1 VAEFDA
7 KSLARPQVKDAY
19 LESISLIERLHRR
32 FLDVVKSELDRL
44 GVDDINNVQS
54 LILFNIGDEDL
65 TVGEL
70 TNRGYY
76 LGTNVTYNLKKLV
89 ENTYVIQERSARD
102 RRSVRI
108 RLSDKGKDL
117 CDKMGA
123 SFQQQ
128 ASALAEN
135 TLTEA
140 EVTQTN
146 EALKSIERFWSNF
159 LSYGGVQTP
168 TTNRAA

>member
-1 VAEFDA
+1 MKE
-7 KSLARPQVKDAY
+7 AY
-19 LESISLIERLHRR
+19 LEAISLIERLHRR

-89 ENTYVIQERSARD
+89 EYGYVEQERSARD

-108 RLSDKGKDL
+108 HLSEKGKDL
-117 CDKMGA
+117 CNKMGEIYQTHA
-123 SFQQQ
+123 Q
-128 ASALAEN
+128 A
-135 TLTEA
+135 LTEA
-140 EVTQTN
+140 KFTPEQLAQIN
-146 EALKSIERFWSNF
+146 DGLKSLERFWSHVLN
-159 LSYGGVQTP
+159 YGSAGSGQS
-168 TTNRAA
+168 NRAA

>member
-1 VAEFDA
+1 MKE
-7 KSLARPQVKDAY
+7 AY

-32 FLDVVKSELDRL
+32 FLDVVKAELDRL
-44 GVDDINNVQS
+44 SIDDINNVQS

-89 ENTYVIQERSARD
+89 EYGYVVQERSSRD

-117 CDKMGA
+117 CTKMGQTYKTHA
-123 SFQQQ
+123 TE
-128 ASALAEN
+128 LADGKLSVEELTQIN
-135 TLTEA
+135 GTLK
-140 EVTQTN
+140 Q
-146 EALKSIERFWSNF
+146 LERFWTNV
-159 LSYGGVQTP
+159 LSYGAGQ
-168 TTNRAA
+168 NKAA

>member
-1 VAEFDA
+1 MKE
-7 KSLARPQVKDAY
+7 AY
-19 LESISLIERLHRR
+19 LEAISLIERLHRR
-32 FLDVVKSELDRL
+32 FLDVVKAELDRL

-89 ENTYVIQERSARD
+89 EYGYVVQERSARD

-117 CDKMGA
+117 CTKMGA
-123 SFQQQ
+123 IYELH
-128 ASALAEN
+128 AKALAEG
-135 TLTEA
+135 TLAGDELA
-140 EVTQTN
+140 QIN
-146 EALKSIERFWSNF
+146 SSLKSLERFWSNV
-159 LSYGGVQTP
+159 LNYGSSAVAQATK
-168 TTNRAA
+168 AA

>member
-1 VAEFDA
+1 MYT
-7 KSLARPQVKDAY
+7 RYPVKDAY
-19 LESISLIERLHRR
+19 LESIGLIERLHRR
-32 FLDVVKSELDRL
+32 FLDVVKSELDRI

-54 LILFNIGDEDL
+54 LILFNIGDGDL

-89 ENTYVIQERSARD
+89 EYDYVIQERSARD

-117 CDKMGA
+117 CAKMGEVYERH
-123 SFQQQ
+123 ST
-128 ASALAEN
+128 ALAEKAGN
-135 TLTEA
+135 A
-140 EVTQTN
+140 ESLAKTN
-146 EALKSIERFWSNF
+146 EALKALERFWSNI
-159 LSYGGVQTP
+159 LSYGGIP
-168 TTNRAA
+168 ASDASKAA